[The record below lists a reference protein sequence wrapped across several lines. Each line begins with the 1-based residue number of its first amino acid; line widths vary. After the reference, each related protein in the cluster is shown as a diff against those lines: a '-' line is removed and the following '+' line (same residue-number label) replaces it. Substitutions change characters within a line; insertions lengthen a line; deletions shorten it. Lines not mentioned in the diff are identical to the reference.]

1 MRVIKQYK
9 RVLKF
14 CYLDWSRLP
23 LLQTL
28 PKEGS
33 QFCDDSAVWSNLA
46 PTLVAGSLDFLS
58 CSTMKTSLFE
68 PRHDK
73 TNNVAVR
80 PAKTWI
86 SLGIRQIWS
95 ESLLCTQWVAKDP
108 SFLHADSEDSDQTG
122 WMPRLIWVFAEST
135 VWPQSLCWFCHEAAH
150 LQHFVQKII
159 LCHSEIPTNPIQPL
173 TVCVMYINK
182 TKAISR
188 PLRLKSH
195 LYFK

>member
-1 MRVIKQYK
+1 MNASYNAVAIATALQAASYIIIIRVIKQYK

-68 PRHDK
+68 PRHGK

-80 PAKTWI
+80 PAKTQI
-86 SLGIRQIWS
+86 SLGICQIWS

-108 SFLHADSEDSDQTG
+108 SFLHAVSEDSDQTG
-122 WMPRLIWVFAEST
+122 WMPRWSEY
-135 VWPQSLCWFCHEAAH
+135 SLRALSDHS
-150 LQHFVQKII
+150 HFVGFVMRRHIYNI
-159 LCHSEIPTNPIQPL
+159 LC
-173 TVCVMYINK
+173 K
-182 TKAISR
+182 K
-188 PLRLKSH
+188 
-195 LYFK
+195 